1 MPGVIIIR
9 RAPHSPPG
17 AAPPFEC
24 LLFRR
29 GSQVDEP
36 LTWGIPWGEYD
47 NGEDAVQEDVALP
60 SDFRQWARRRSALRA
75 VIDLVGGGVGVPAS
89 FVHLPECRHRK
100 KGLVH
105 GSRSCDGVCLPPG
118 LSDMLDSP
126 GLVRPLS
133 VSNKT
138 FQRHHDPYGSDN
150 DGGLFVYLVPP
161 EASKRW
167 KPRGAREARG
177 IRVDDTFHEHGAFYG
192 FNWANVEHL
201 RRNAHLPPVPGS
213 RIPVISW
220 VRDLFA
226 DAAFNG
232 QLLEQLGYLED
243 QMQHENG
250 NRHNGTL
257 GRSGGTYK
265 KAPSS
270 PPAAGRVSPK
280 TAVELTAGRLAR
292 GVLETT
298 TSAATPTA
306 TALQI
311 QQQQQQQQ
319 QQQTQQ
325 RRTIGPSDGPADA
338 PSRDNDP
345 GFLLFNATTHRF
357 LRCVPVKDN
366 NAVITSSADWR
377 ECEPFRIVWHSGSKK
392 QNLERKKQDPAA
404 AFFIR
409 TVESQFYLRSTKNGE
424 VVGTKEA
431 FMTKAAKSPMESWQ
445 LWKWRLAGALRL
457 DLASKGGAP
466 LMSSAH
472 KRHLMIGADGESVG
486 TTSGIS
492 ASLRQEW
499 LPVSIP
505 SAVGREVSIGVNH
518 LGGCYSFSNP
528 QPGRTPKYMP
538 QLQEGAEWL
547 RSKHPGIPIKVHLN
561 AAESDAKTLVELVS
575 RPELPYRE
583 LVEGDA
589 HPVISLVVNRPTDD
603 GDLWWSTAEGS
614 ALDEHLYEEEE
625 QFFHLTQHLLNVVH
639 PTSRKVYILQNEMS
653 DTTLQRASGV
663 RYPSN
668 VPEAMIQRFTL
679 FLHARQR
686 GVDRARRLYGALNKG
701 VSVLHGV
708 EVDYVSTDKEASAMQ
723 VTLRV
728 LKFAVVDAI
737 GYAFTLS
744 AWDYQDCGVARVEL
758 KKRLQVLRQI
768 LSPHQTRYGKTRFP
782 SQFYVGFIGS
792 TESETTNTKLIHVS
806 LLRGSCCQFI
816 FD

>member
-1 MPGVIIIR
+1 M
-9 RAPHSPPG
+9 
-17 AAPPFEC
+17 
-24 LLFRR
+24 
-29 GSQVDEP
+29 
-36 LTWGIPWGEYD
+36 
-47 NGEDAVQEDVALP
+47 
-60 SDFRQWARRRSALRA
+60 
-75 VIDLVGGGVGVPAS
+75 
-89 FVHLPECRHRK
+89 
-100 KGLVH
+100 
-105 GSRSCDGVCLPPG
+105 
-118 LSDMLDSP
+118 
-126 GLVRPLS
+126 
-133 VSNKT
+133 
-138 FQRHHDPYGSDN
+138 
-150 DGGLFVYLVPP
+150 
-161 EASKRW
+161 
-167 KPRGAREARG
+167 
-177 IRVDDTFHEHGAFYG
+177 
-192 FNWANVEHL
+192 
-201 RRNAHLPPVPGS
+201 
-213 RIPVISW
+213 
-220 VRDLFA
+220 
-226 DAAFNG
+226 
-232 QLLEQLGYLED
+232 
-243 QMQHENG
+243 
-250 NRHNGTL
+250 
-257 GRSGGTYK
+257 
-265 KAPSS
+265 
-270 PPAAGRVSPK
+270 
-280 TAVELTAGRLAR
+280 
-292 GVLETT
+292 
-298 TSAATPTA
+298 
-306 TALQI
+306 
-311 QQQQQQQQ
+311 
-319 QQQTQQ
+319 
-325 RRTIGPSDGPADA
+325 
-338 PSRDNDP
+338 
-345 GFLLFNATTHRF
+345 
-357 LRCVPVKDN
+357 
-366 NAVITSSADWR
+366 
-377 ECEPFRIVWHSGSKK
+377 
-392 QNLERKKQDPAA
+392 
-404 AFFIR
+404 
-409 TVESQFYLRSTKNGE
+409 
-424 VVGTKEA
+424 
-431 FMTKAAKSPMESWQ
+431 
-445 LWKWRLAGALRL
+445 
-457 DLASKGGAP
+457 
-466 LMSSAH
+466 
-472 KRHLMIGADGESVG
+472 
-486 TTSGIS
+486 
-492 ASLRQEW
+492 
-499 LPVSIP
+499 SIP